1 MGISSYS
8 PLERQRERV
17 SLVEGGRG
25 IGALRVASP
34 APSARPR
41 PARPP
46 QLRVVTGGAARR
58 RSLARGTAVA
68 SVITVAALFGVVV
81 FHVLLNQGQMQLD
94 RLQTRSTQEH
104 ARAERLR
111 LDLAALQSPARVV
124 AAARDRLG
132 MVSPAAVAYL
142 VPGRTGQPVP
152 APAIVP
158 LPAPPV
164 AAAPNPHATHAPPP
178 APPVPGAIFR
188 TAPSPAAQPAPT
200 PPAPKKLRG

>member
-1 MGISSYS
+1 M
-8 PLERQRERV
+8 

-25 IGALRVASP
+25 VGALRVARP
-34 APSARPR
+34 APAARP
-41 PARPP
+41 RPP

-58 RSLARGTAVA
+58 RSLTRGVAVA

-94 RLQTRSTQEH
+94 RLQTRSAQEH

-132 MVSPAAVAYL
+132 MVPPAAVAYL
-142 VPGRTGQPVP
+142 VPGTSGQPVP
-152 APAIVP
+152 APVIVP
-158 LPAPPV
+158 LPAPP
-164 AAAPNPHATHAPPP
+164 AAAGPNPHAPQTPPP
-178 APPVPGAIFR
+178 APPVPGAIFK
-188 TAPSPAAQPAPT
+188 TGPSPAAQPT
-200 PPAPKKLRG
+200 PPAPKR